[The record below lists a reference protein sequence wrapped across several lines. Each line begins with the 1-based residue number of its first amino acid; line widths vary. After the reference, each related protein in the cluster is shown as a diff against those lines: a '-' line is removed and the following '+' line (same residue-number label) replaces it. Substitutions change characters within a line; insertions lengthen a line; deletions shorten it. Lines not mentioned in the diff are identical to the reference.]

1 MSIKVDTLLKRS
13 ISFERLALYI
23 DQRSFLQAIAQVENF
38 PSASN
43 KGINAPY
50 VDGTFP
56 QNNNTN
62 PLENS
67 NDHEEISSPIIQV
80 PEKTIVGYTP
90 IPEDVQKMLSHIV
103 TTEGGKPIAIDGEMG
118 PETRNAI
125 NAFKKIYNVPG
136 NFGDREVFDVI
147 RNTYNRSHE

>member
-1 MSIKVDTLLKRS
+1 MSSKVDNLLKRS

-56 QNNNTN
+56 QTNNVNTTT
-62 PLENS
+62 E
-67 NDHEEISSPIIQV
+67 DEVSSPIIQV
-80 PEKTIVGYTP
+80 PEQTIVGYTP
-90 IPEDVQKMLSHIV
+90 IPKDVQGQLNYIM
-103 TTEGGKPIAIDGEMG
+103 TNEGESPIKIDGELG
-118 PETRNAI
+118 PQTRNAI
-125 NAFKKIYNVPG
+125 NEFKTKYNVPG
-136 NFGDREVFDVI
+136 NFKDQEVFDVI
-147 RNTYNRSHE
+147 RNTYNRSTGK